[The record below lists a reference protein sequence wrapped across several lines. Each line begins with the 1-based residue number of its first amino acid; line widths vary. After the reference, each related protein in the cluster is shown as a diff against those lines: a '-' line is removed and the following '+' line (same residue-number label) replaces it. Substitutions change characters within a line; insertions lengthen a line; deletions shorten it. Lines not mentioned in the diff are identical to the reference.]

1 MLINAA
7 HAEEVRVALV
17 DGQRLYDLDIEHRA
31 REQKKANVYKGRI
44 TRVEPSLEAAFV
56 DFGAERHGFLPLK
69 EIAREYFQK
78 QGGEGRLNIKEL
90 IREGQEVIVQV
101 EKEERGNKGAALS
114 TFISLAGRYLVLM
127 PNNPRAGGISRR
139 IEGEER
145 AELKQALSSLKLPED
160 MGVIIRTAGLG
171 RAAEELQ
178 SDLDQLMEVWGKIKE
193 ATASRKAPFL
203 AYQEGNVIVRA
214 LRDYLKEDIG
224 EVLVDNEEA
233 FNEAINFVRR
243 FMPAFE
249 SRVKMYRDSVP
260 LFNRY
265 QIESQIET
273 AYEREV
279 KLPSGGAI
287 VIDQTEALVSID
299 INSARATKGSDI
311 EETAFNTNL
320 EAADEIARQLRL
332 RDIGG
337 LIVIDFIDMSSV
349 KNQREVENRVRD
361 ATESDRARIQLGRI
375 SRFGLMELSRQ
386 RLRPSL
392 EETTTITCPRCSGLG
407 TIRNVKSLALSVMR
421 IIEEEVM
428 KDKTGEI
435 QAQLPVA
442 VATYIL
448 NEKRP
453 VLRDIESR
461 YNVRILVIPNPN
473 LETPHFDI
481 QRIRSDKLAERG
493 ADVLSFEIA
502 HNTGIVEAAVVGDDA
517 QPVRRAE
524 PAVKMVMPNMPAP
537 APQAAAPATA
547 AAAPAAAAP
556 GALAQLLAWLKA
568 LFGGAPQPVAAP
580 QQPQRQQNAGQ
591 QRQGNRDGRGDRDNR
606 GDRGGNDR
614 NRGRG
619 DRNRGPR
626 QDRDQRGERGD
637 RDQQPRGD
645 RDQQR
650 GGRDQQPRGDRDQQR
665 GGRDQQPRDQQQ
677 PRGERPD
684 RGERDQQPRGDR
696 DQQRAGRDQQR
707 EPREAREP
715 REPREPRA
723 DRPQQP
729 RTPESDA
736 QAGDDRNRQA
746 PRRDRSTPPPPPARI
761 EATVTGDLLETQ
773 AGMAGEEAAAPG
785 EQREGGG
792 GGRRRRHRSR
802 RREREMER
810 QQRREHPEGSEGVAE
825 IAGDEGD
832 GGAELPST
840 LFSADVAATG
850 SAATEPAT
858 IAPAM
863 SPAHPP
869 ATQQPLAA
877 ALHSP
882 ASEPV
887 AYEAPVVAAQV
898 AAQVTAHAAATPAAE
913 EPAAVV
919 EPATLVAATPVAV
932 VTTSTPEAAV
942 SAPAAAAAPADD
954 GRPRRAA
961 NDPREIRR
969 RQLEAERLAQQQAST
984 SGSDTTPDNA
994 NV

>member
-1 MLINAA
+1 MKRMLINAA

-78 QGGEGRLNIKEL
+78 QAGDGRLNIKEL
-90 IREGQEVIVQV
+90 LREGQEVIVQV

-139 IEGEER
+139 IEGDER
-145 AELKQALSSLKLPED
+145 AELKQALSSLKLPDD

-178 SDLDQLMEVWGKIKE
+178 SDLDQLMEVWARIKE
-193 ATASRKAPFL
+193 ATDNRKAPFL
-203 AYQEGNVIVRA
+203 AWQEGNVIVRA
-214 LRDYLKEDIG
+214 LRDYLKQDIG

-243 FMPAFE
+243 FMPTFE

-279 KLPSGGAI
+279 KLPSGGSI

-299 INSARATKGSDI
+299 INSSRATKGSDI

-428 KDKTGEI
+428 KEKTGEI

-453 VLRDIESR
+453 VLRDIEAR
-461 YNVRILVIPNPN
+461 YSVRILIIPNPN

-481 QRIRSDKLAERG
+481 QRIRTDKIAERG
-493 ADVLSFEIA
+493 GDVLSFEIA
-502 HNTGIVEAAVVGDDA
+502 HNTGIVEAPVVGDEA
-517 QPVRRAE
+517 QPIRRAE
-524 PAVKMVMPNMPAP
+524 PAVKMPVPDVPAP
-537 APQAAAPATA
+537 RTTEPAKAAPAATA
-547 AAAPAAAAP
+547 AAAP
-556 GALAQLLAWLKA
+556 GVIEQIVAWFKA
-568 LFGGAPQPVAAP
+568 LFGSAPQKAAPQPA
-580 QQPQRQQNAGQ
+580 RQQQG
-591 QRQGNRDGRGDRDNR
+591 QRQGQRDNRQDRDGRGER
-606 GDRGGNDR
+606 GD
-614 NRGRG
+614 RG
-619 DRNRGPR
+619 DRNRGR
-626 QDRDQRGERGD
+626 RDDRNRGGQRGERDQRGERPE
-637 RDQQPRGD
+637 RDQQRNDRGERGG

-650 GGRDQQPRGDRDQQR
+650 GGRDQQRDQQPRGERQDRDQQR
-665 GGRDQQPRDQQQ
+665 GD
-677 PRGERPD
+677 RGERPQQN
-684 RGERDQQPRGDR
+684 RGERDQRGERQD
-696 DQQRAGRDQQR
+696 R
-707 EPREAREP
+707 EPRHEQRE
-715 REPREPRA
+715 RQ
-723 DRPQQP
+723 PQ

-736 QAGDDRNRQA
+736 QGADDRNRQA
-746 PRRDRSTPPPPPARI
+746 PRRDRSSTPPPPARA
-761 EATVTGDLLETQ
+761 EAAPAADLFEPQAEAAGTET
-773 AGMAGEEAAAPG
+773 AAPAGEQP
-785 EQREGGG
+785 REG

-810 QQRREHPEGSEGVAE
+810 QQRRDNGEQPATADNVA
-825 IAGDEGD
+825 DELVD
-832 GGAELPST
+832 EADDMPST
-840 LFSADVAATG
+840 VFSA
-850 SAATEPAT
+850 EPAT
-858 IAPAM
+858 AEMPTAVVTGQPAFIEPATLTAEPAAPIAPSL

-887 AYEAPVVAAQV
+887 AYEAPAVAARPVPV
-898 AAQVTAHAAATPAAE
+898 AEPVPVVTPA
-913 EPAAVV
+913 
-919 EPATLVAATPVAV
+919 
-932 VTTSTPEAAV
+932 
-942 SAPAAAAAPADD
+942 ADD

-969 RQLEAERLAQQQAST
+969 RQLEAQRQAEGGGNAT
-984 SGSDTTPDNA
+984 ATQGDTTPDNA